1 MILKIVRYAHT
12 NTLEATWTDAKGNV
26 SRCQSYA
33 DVQMQSLRD
42 DIAKYGGNLAEHQAL
57 IAEVEA
63 AIVPPRPPRAEK
75 VRADLVFTLA
85 AEYERRMAVIA
96 AGYPASER
104 ESWPVQTQEAR
115 LLLADASAAA
125 PWIDAAAAARG
136 LDRLVLAQRIAAKDD
151 AYRVIHGLLTGA
163 RQAIEDRID
172 AAGSDVA
179 ALQAIDVMA
188 GWPSAE

>member
-1 MILKIVRYAHT
+1 MLKLVRYPHT

-42 DIAKYGGNLAEHQAL
+42 DIAKYGGNIAEHQAL
-57 IAEVEA
+57 LAEVEA
-63 AIVPPRPPRAEK
+63 AIVPPPPPRAEK
-75 VRADLVFTLA
+75 VRADLVSTLA

-96 AGYPASER
+96 EGYPASER

-115 LLLADASAAA
+115 LLLANASAAA

-179 ALQAIDVMA
+179 ALQTIDVMA